1 MHSTVTAEIVLEST
15 LEQAYRRLGVAG
27 GSVLLAVSGGPD
39 STALLVGTA
48 RVSERLALRVEVATL
63 DHGLRPESQT
73 EVEAVA
79 RLAAHW
85 GLPCHVRALGLRP
98 GPGLE
103 ARARQARYAALESLR
118 QERGLHAVAT
128 GHTASDQAETLL
140 MRLVRGTALRGAAGI
155 HASRPHL
162 IRPLLGCTRQHV
174 EAYLAAQGLEAAADP
189 MNEDLSF
196 LRSRIRHQVL
206 PALERA
212 AGFPVAEHL
221 ASFARLAAE
230 EEALLGSL
238 ADAAWQRLQLAG
250 GGVDAVGLRA
260 LEPPLRRRVLA
271 RLLAEAGA
279 PVDEATLG
287 RAQEAVALGKAAT
300 LGAGLQL
307 RSAGGRVRCVRPDP
321 TARAQLGLTLA
332 GEGPRC
338 LQEGTGWA
346 FQVASLPPPPGLLG
360 LPLPEHTHWPLRVR
374 TRLPGDR
381 VRGPQGSRKL
391 QDLLVDRRIPA
402 ELRDRLPV
410 VVDSVGELLW
420 VPGLWSAPRVSA
432 TSHYLW
438 AWPPQPSTRQGA
450 PLYAVRQLSSPG
462 FPSQNS

>member
-1 MHSTVTAEIVLEST
+1 MQSTLSAEIVLEST
-15 LEQAYRRLGVAG
+15 LERAYRRLGVAG

-48 RVSERLALRVEVATL
+48 RVRARLALRVEVATL
-63 DHGLRPESQT
+63 DHGLRPESQE
-73 EVEAVA
+73 EVEGVA
-79 RLAAHW
+79 QLAARW
-85 GLPCHVRALGLRP
+85 GLPCHVRALGLHP
-98 GPGLE
+98 GSALE

-118 QERGLHAVAT
+118 QERGLQVVAT

-162 IRPLLGCTRQHV
+162 IRPLLGCTRPQV
-174 EAYLAAQGLEAAADP
+174 EAYLAAQGLRAAADP
-189 MNEDLSF
+189 MNEDLAF

-230 EEALLGSL
+230 DEALLGSL
-238 ADAAWQRLQLAG
+238 ADSARQRLQLAG

-260 LEPPLRRRVLA
+260 LAPPLRRRVLA
-271 RLLAEAGA
+271 RLLVEAGA

-287 RAQEAVALGKAAT
+287 RALEAVEAGRAAT

-307 RSAGGRVRCVRPDP
+307 RSAGGRVRCVRVGS
-321 TARAQLGLTLA
+321 TVRAQQALSLA
-332 GEGPRC
+332 GEGPRS
-338 LQEGTGWA
+338 LQESTGWA
-346 FQVASLPPPPGLLG
+346 FQVASQPPPPGLLG
-360 LPLPEHTHWPLRVR
+360 LPLPQHTRWPLQVR

-381 VRGPQGSRKL
+381 VRAPSGSRKL

-402 ELRDRLPV
+402 EQRDQVPV
-410 VVDSVGELLW
+410 VVDAAGELLW
-420 VPGLWSAPRVSA
+420 VPGLWSAPQVSA

-438 AWPPQPSTRQGA
+438 AWPPEPSTRQGG
-450 PLYAVRQLSSPG
+450 PL
-462 FPSQNS
+462 